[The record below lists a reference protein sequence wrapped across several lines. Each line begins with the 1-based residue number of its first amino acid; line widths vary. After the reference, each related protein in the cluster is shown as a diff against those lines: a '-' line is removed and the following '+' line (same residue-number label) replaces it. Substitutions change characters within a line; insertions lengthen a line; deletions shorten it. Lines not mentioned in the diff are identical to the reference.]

1 MCLYHTHASRSSGIM
16 SEQLHLFDAPP
27 SPLFSCVCKKKGVQC
42 GQQLKGKA
50 PPVALT
56 TDEARNPNV
65 VEHAEVAEDSIVSHP
80 RWRKQGC
87 AMEARAIRGLE
98 IASNSEIT
106 RDGNVWIVPS
116 QSSSKTYSV
125 NLSRRTCTCP
135 DFETNKQKC
144 KHIYAAENA
153 RQLEKGAQLPTPPKV
168 TKPTYRQEWPAYN
181 KAQTNEK
188 AKVQELLYELTK
200 DIEDLPRKPGAGR
213 SRLPLRD
220 MIFCAVFKVYSL
232 VSGRRFVSDLREA
245 FRRGYLSRT
254 PHFNSIFNYLELE
267 EMTDYLSGLITRSSV
282 PLKTLEQDFAVD
294 SSGFS
299 TGIATRWFNAKYLNN
314 PDATMIG
321 WLKVHI
327 MTGVRTHIVTSVEV
341 SEGYSNDTL
350 YFKPL
355 VDATALN
362 FNLREVS
369 ADKAYSSASNLRKV
383 AAKGAVPYIPFKE
396 NSYAHNTRDK
406 SGVWNR
412 LWYYYNF
419 NQAEFM
425 AHYHKRSNVE
435 STFSMIKGKFGERLR
450 SKTHTAQVNEVLC
463 KVLCHNLCC
472 VTQSMYEFG
481 VAPDFVRPS
490 KVWY

>member
-1 MCLYHTHASRSSGIM
+1 MYHARILAG
-16 SEQLHLFDAPP
+16 
-27 SPLFSCVCKKKGVQC
+27 KKKGP
-42 GQQLKGKA
+42 A
-50 PPVALT
+50 
-56 TDEARNPNV
+56 
-65 VEHAEVAEDSIVSHP
+65 
-80 RWRKQGC
+80 GC
-87 AMEARAIRGLE
+87 ANNQLSLFDDSVWWHAAADASALCPTLLVESKRRMMQTRQIKGLE
-98 IASNSEIT
+98 IASRSQVT
-106 RDGNVWIVPS
+106 RDGKLWIVSS

-125 NLSRRTCTCP
+125 SLSRQTCTCP
-135 DFETNKQKC
+135 DFETNRQKC

-153 RQLEKGAQLPTPPKV
+153 LRRERGVQLPEPPKI
-168 TKPTYRQEWPAYN
+168 TKPTYRQEWHAYN

-200 DIEDLPRKPGAGR
+200 GIEDLPRKPGAGR
-213 SRLPLRD
+213 RRLHLRE

-245 FRRGYLSRT
+245 FRRGYISRT

-267 EMTDYLSGLITRSSV
+267 EMTDCLSSLITRSSL

-299 TGIATRWFNAKYLNN
+299 TGIATRWFNAKYS
-314 PDATMIG
+314 DDSEGMVIG

-327 MTGVRTHIVTSVEV
+327 MTGVRTHIVTGVEV
-341 SEGYSNDTL
+341 SEGQSNDTL

-362 FNLREVS
+362 FKLREVS

-383 AAKGAVPYIPFKE
+383 VAKGAEPFISFRE
-396 NSYAHNTRDK
+396 NSYAHNSNDK

-412 LWYYYNF
+412 LWHYYNF

-472 VTQSMYEFG
+472 VIQSMYEFG